1 MVPEVAG
8 SNPVDRPIIP
18 IHPVAAAAAGTC
30 GIWRIMTAF
39 WTEADYDDHELVQL
53 VRDPRS
59 GLTALIALHST
70 HLGPGAGGTRFWHY
84 ADPAAA
90 MRDVLR
96 LSRGM
101 SYKNAM
107 AGLPMGGGKAVIL
120 ADENRAKT
128 PAMLAAFGDAVAA
141 LGGRY
146 VTAEDVG
153 ISEADM
159 VAIAGRTEFVS
170 GLPAEGE
177 GAAGGDP
184 GPFTAMG
191 IYQGIRAAVRHKLGK
206 DDLAGVHI
214 AVQGTGSVGGGVA
227 RLLAKDGARLT
238 LADVSESRAAALA
251 AELGAAVV
259 APDAVMSTSCDV
271 FSPNALGAI
280 LDDAGIARLDCA
292 VVAGGANNQLA
303 RAHHG
308 AALAARGILYAPD
321 YVINAGGIISV
332 TMEYLCRR
340 DRTPSDINEV
350 RKRIAQIPGRLE
362 AIWQESDGSGISPDQ
377 VADRMAQ
384 ELIGR

>member
-1 MVPEVAG
+1 
-8 SNPVDRPIIP
+8 
-18 IHPVAAAAAGTC
+18 
-30 GIWRIMTAF
+30 MTAF
-39 WTEADYDDHELVQL
+39 WTEPDYDDHELVEV
-53 VRDPRS
+53 VREPKS
-59 GLTALIALHST
+59 GLTAIIAVHSS

-84 ADPAAA
+84 AEPKNA
-90 MRDVLR
+90 MRDALR

-120 ADENRAKT
+120 ADDKGTKT
-128 PAMLAAFGDAVAA
+128 PEMLTAFADAVEA

-159 VAIAGRTEFVS
+159 ARVAERTQYVS
-170 GLPAEGE
+170 GLPVEGE
-177 GAAGGDP
+177 DAAGGDP

-191 IYQGIRAAVRHKLGK
+191 IYHGIKAAVRHKLGK
-206 DDLAGVHI
+206 DSLDGVHVAI
-214 AVQGTGSVGGGVA
+214 QGTGSVGGGVA

-238 LADVSESRAAALA
+238 LADIDAARAEALA
-251 AELGAAVV
+251 RELGGEAV
-259 APDAVMSTSCDV
+259 ASDAIMSVSCDV

-280 LDDAGIARLDCA
+280 LDDEGIARLDCKI
-292 VVAGGANNQLA
+292 VAGGANNQLA

-308 AALAARGILYAPD
+308 PMLADRGILYAPD

-332 TMEYLCRR
+332 TLEYLA
-340 DRTPSDINEV
+340 RTDGQACDINDV
-350 RKRIAQIPGRLE
+350 RERIATIPGRLE
-362 AIWQESDGSGISPDQ
+362 QIWQESDRTGVSPDQ

>member
-1 MVPEVAG
+1 
-8 SNPVDRPIIP
+8 
-18 IHPVAAAAAGTC
+18 
-30 GIWRIMTAF
+30 MTAF

-53 VRDPRS
+53 VHDQAS
-59 GLTALIALHST
+59 GLTAIIALHST

-120 ADENRAKT
+120 ADAARTKT
-128 PAMLAAFGDAVAA
+128 PAMLAAFGAAVDA

-159 VAIAGRTEFVS
+159 VAIAERTRYVS
-170 GLPAEGE
+170 GLPATDDD
-177 GAAGGDP
+177 AAGGDP

-191 IYQGIRAAVRHKLGK
+191 IYHGIKAAVRHKLGR
-206 DDLAGVHI
+206 DSLAGVHV
-214 AVQGTGSVGGGVA
+214 ALQGTGSVGGGVA
-227 RLLAKDGARLT
+227 RLLAKDGAKLT
-238 LADVSESRAAALA
+238 LADVNEARAEALA
-251 AELGAAVV
+251 TDLGGHAVSADV
-259 APDAVMSTSCDV
+259 IMSTACDV

-280 LDDAGIARLDCA
+280 LDEAGIARLDCA

-303 RAHHG
+303 RPEHG
-308 AALAARGILYAPD
+308 PMLAARGILYAPD

-332 TMEYLCRR
+332 TLEYLCRCEKV
-340 DRTPSDINEV
+340 PCDINEV

-362 AIWQESDGSGISPDQ
+362 QIWQESDATGASPDQ
-377 VADRMAQ
+377 VADGMAQ
-384 ELIGR
+384 KLIGR